1 MDWRFVGF
9 YNMLILTLN
18 SYLNIVNQEVL
29 LVVCFVVLLV
39 MYAWF
44 VLTITTRSR
53 TTSVFTLC
61 ISLPK
66 RISACL
72 LGNSVGL
79 GAARPRREETVQ
91 VNDEGND
98 NGDEELLVE
107 RESIRIVMEET
118 QG

>member
-44 VLTITTRSR
+44 VLTIIDEIKNHLGIYALHLT
-53 TTSVFTLC
+53 
-61 ISLPK
+61 PK
-66 RISACL
+66 K
-72 LGNSVGL
+72 
-79 GAARPRREETVQ
+79 
-91 VNDEGND
+91 D
-98 NGDEELLVE
+98 
-107 RESIRIVMEET
+107 
-118 QG
+118 